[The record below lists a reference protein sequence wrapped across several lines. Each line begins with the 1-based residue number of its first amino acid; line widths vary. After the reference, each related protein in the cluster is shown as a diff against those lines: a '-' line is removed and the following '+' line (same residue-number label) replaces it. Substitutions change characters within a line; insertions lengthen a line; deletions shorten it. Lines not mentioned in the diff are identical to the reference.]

1 MIASDMGVDLI
12 TAQRIS
18 ELQGQKLSAIQRED
32 YDDAK
37 RLKAAVD
44 RLKAQGIRIAALE
57 GRKQSAVNVEDYDL
71 AKQLK
76 IEIERLRAGGNRP
89 STACDGPP
97 SLQMTP
103 PSSTHDIATDG
114 NDCEAARAVGGGG
127 RRMASTPP
135 RAPVFQ
141 RGPITTDTSST
152 PMSNIM
158 NGNITT
164 PAGAGRGSSTSWNAY
179 EERPAVARG
188 SYNIEITEQ
197 EAAATMGATS
207 PLSALAAPAPG
218 DGNNNNKKSSRALG
232 SPVIIQ
238 HQPSSTSSLPQNQAT
253 PTVGFI
259 NKTAAAAAAA
269 AAAADDDDSLGPIPV
284 GFPSDLPPPSPPIAG
299 DMKNI
304 EMLAPI
310 AGEYV
315 SRAAFSKNWQL
326 REAALNKISTDIK
339 NNNNNSDSG
348 GVFRMLCKAVLTK
361 ALRDRVATVVTSAL
375 ELIKTAVQHTSGRD
389 VAAGVGDILPLLI
402 ERACDTNS
410 RVKECAVDT
419 IIYLVKVP
427 DTGLSQ
433 SHATAAFLKS
443 PPAHLKN
450 IGGSSPKVVAAR
462 VSLITRLLPIIG
474 VANNSSSSGSGFEV
488 EGVMDYARG
497 PLTHGNADVRY
508 AAVSLVVELGRQN
521 GGLGMLQLLPADL
534 NPKLKESIEKELSVA
549 ATTRGSNKTAATAG
563 AITSSKPRTNTA
575 ATTHDNSSS
584 KKAPPRQY
592 RQSPSM
598 SSPPPPKS
606 SPGGAPAITIPAYRP
621 PTTTT
626 SSSNSPPSLPLPS
639 PALAATSNPQ
649 LFEEELA
656 AREDSLGPWHPS
668 VAEALANLAIVRS
681 QQGQTEEALPL
692 YQRALAVW
700 EKVEGEQSV
709 NVAHTLTDMAVIH
722 LEGGRDAA
730 GRPLLERA
738 LKIQEGLCGPDHPD
752 VVAIRDVLEEQW
764 GWR

>member
-1 MIASDMGVDLI
+1 
-12 TAQRIS
+12 
-18 ELQGQKLSAIQRED
+18 
-32 YDDAK
+32 
-37 RLKAAVD
+37 
-44 RLKAQGIRIAALE
+44 
-57 GRKQSAVNVEDYDL
+57 
-71 AKQLK
+71 
-76 IEIERLRAGGNRP
+76 
-89 STACDGPP
+89 
-97 SLQMTP
+97 
-103 PSSTHDIATDG
+103 
-114 NDCEAARAVGGGG
+114 
-127 RRMASTPP
+127 
-135 RAPVFQ
+135 
-141 RGPITTDTSST
+141 
-152 PMSNIM
+152 
-158 NGNITT
+158 
-164 PAGAGRGSSTSWNAY
+164 
-179 EERPAVARG
+179 
-188 SYNIEITEQ
+188 
-197 EAAATMGATS
+197 MGAS
-207 PLSALAAPAPG
+207 PLSALAAPDAG
-218 DGNNNNKKSSRALG
+218 DGKNINKKSSHALG

-238 HQPSSTSSLPQNQAT
+238 QQPSSPSSLPQNQTTSTIGIVNNNAAT
-253 PTVGFI
+253 
-259 NKTAAAAAAA
+259 TATI
-269 AAAADDDDSLGPIPV
+269 DEIDDSLGPVPA
-284 GFPSDLPPPSPPIAG
+284 GFPLDLPPPSPPVAG

-315 SRAAFSKNWQL
+315 SRAVFSKNWQL
-326 REAALNKISTDIK
+326 REAALNKVSSDIK
-339 NNNNNSDSG
+339 NNNNNNNNNNNSSDSG

-375 ELIKTAVQHTSGRD
+375 ELLKTAVKHTSGRD

-433 SHATAAFLKS
+433 SHATAAFLKP
-443 PPAHLKN
+443 PPAHLKS
-450 IGGSSPKVVAAR
+450 IGISSPKVVAAR
-462 VSLITRLLPIIG
+462 VSLLTRLLPIIG
-474 VANNSSSSGSGFEV
+474 VANNSSSSGSGFEI

-521 GGLGMLQLLPADL
+521 GGLSVLQLLPADL

-549 ATTRGSNKTAATAG
+549 AATGGSNKTAGGGGEGSRSSIAATAG
-563 AITSSKPRTNTA
+563 AITSSKPRTSTA
-575 ATTHDNSSS
+575 ATTNGSSSS
-584 KKAPPRQY
+584 KKAPLRQS

-621 PTTTT
+621 PTTT
-626 SSSNSPPSLPLPS
+626 SPSPSPPSLPLPS

-668 VAEALANLAIVRS
+668 VAEALANLAIVRT

-764 GWR
+764 GRR